1 VALAENLVEPG
12 FLAGWSEAF
21 GQLPMRPSALSSW
34 KDEQLRTELDN
45 LAAVTKLTPGTEVL
59 NSVAPA
65 LHDAVIAVLRDDI
78 DPQEA
83 AQKAVESLQ

>member
-1 VALAENLVEPG
+1 
-12 FLAGWSEAF
+12 
-21 GQLPMRPSALSSW
+21 
-34 KDEQLRTELDN
+34 LDS
-45 LAAVTKLTPGTEVL
+45 LAAVKKLTPGTEVL

-78 DPQEA
+78 DPLEA